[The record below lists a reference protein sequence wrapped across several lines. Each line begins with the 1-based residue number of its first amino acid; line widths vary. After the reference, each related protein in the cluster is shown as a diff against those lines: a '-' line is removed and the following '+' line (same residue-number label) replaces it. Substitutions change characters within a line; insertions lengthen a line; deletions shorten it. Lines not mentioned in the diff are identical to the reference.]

1 MCGAPQNT
9 QPVQS
14 ALYHTE
20 PEDEHAPAPFNADE
34 EEGHEED
41 YGPLDTPGID
51 NHGRDTPQEHGSPSF
66 DYHEERRLH
75 LKDEIYFSHR
85 LPRLPPPAIPGASG
99 SYDDKRSG
107 PLSHSYSGG
116 LESMSASFHSAH
128 SAAHSASMAGPS
140 AGASPSAFHPT
151 GPQYQ
156 MRNLSLD
163 DGAPAHGAARAQAA
177 AYGQVPG
184 PSAGQGYS
192 QGRSDMASPG
202 SYGTQDPRPTL
213 LHRKEMD
220 SQERLDLQEER
231 REKVLAEHPE
241 QLRMSAMNQ
250 PQTQTLGTGPGAAQ
264 GQAGA
269 NSQPGESC
277 SSIHAQLGQEVFSP
291 ARRHPSS
298 LPPPKLVI
306 FDSILPFTT
315 LTPFQ
320 ALPDALFLFCPSN
333 CGPQCT
339 ASPMSSCLIPVV
351 CGRREHQCLR
361 S

>member
-20 PEDEHAPAPFNADE
+20 SEDEHAPAPFDADE
-34 EEGHEED
+34 EEGDED
-41 YGPLDTPGID
+41 DYEPLDTPGID
-51 NHGRDTPQEHGSPSF
+51 NNGRDTPQEHGSPSF

-107 PLSHSYSGG
+107 PLSHSFHGG
-116 LESMSASFHSAH
+116 SDSMSASFHSAH

-163 DGAPAHGAARAQAA
+163 DGAPAHGAARAQVAT
-177 AYGQVPG
+177 YGQVPG
-184 PSAGQGYS
+184 PGTGQGYS
-192 QGRSDMASPG
+192 QGRSDMASSG
-202 SYGTQDPRPTL
+202 TYGTRDPRPTL

-250 PQTQTLGTGPGAAQ
+250 PQLQTQGPGAGTAQ

-277 SSIHAQLGQEVFSP
+277 SSIHATLGRSVRSP
-291 ARRHPSS
+291 ARRLS
-298 LPPPKLVI
+298 LSPHAPGLEH
-306 FDSILPFTT
+306 LT
-315 LTPFQ
+315 L
-320 ALPDALFLFCPSN
+320 
-333 CGPQCT
+333 
-339 ASPMSSCLIPVV
+339 
-351 CGRREHQCLR
+351 
-361 S
+361 